1 MIALALLSLLQQ
13 PAGQD
18 PRPVLMDGVAV
29 QAGERLITL
38 GEYEQVLKRIEESEP
53 AASGEDAVRRRVTV
67 LRELWTGSLE
77 EQAGADLGL
86 DPAQIERITRLNL
99 EGERREVGLDDY
111 IAKLAREGKDARSEE
126 EDRRGQVYR
135 ELWQFKTLGNAV
147 AGQRATQDRTI
158 RPGELED
165 LYEENKRRL
174 KPVRVQLRWLIVPS
188 SSVSGPEEA
197 RTRCEEALRRLQAG
211 EDLGLLV
218 AELGSADFRESLGV
232 TPLAEPREIP
242 EPSLWT
248 FAETAQIGDLSPI
261 QPLTNPRTG
270 QPDPTR
276 GYHFAELHERD
287 EPPIPPFEDA
297 ETQRILRQYFT
308 RDRSTRVLGRARDG
322 LRREAYSW
330 VNPIFGNAPA
340 EPQGPAPR

>member
-1 MIALALLSLLQQ
+1 MIALALLPLLQQ
-13 PAGQD
+13 PGSQAQG
-18 PRPVLMDGVAV
+18 PVLMDGVAV
-29 QAGERLITL
+29 QAGERLVTL
-38 GEYEQVLKRIEESEP
+38 GEYEAILKRIEEGEP
-53 AASGEDAVRRRVTV
+53 ATSGEDAARRRIMV
-67 LRELWTGSLE
+67 LRELSTAELE

-99 EGERREVGLDDY
+99 EGERRDVLLDDY
-111 IAKLAREGKDARSEE
+111 NAKLEREGKDARSEE

-135 ELWQFKTLGNAV
+135 ELWQFKARGNAV

-174 KPVRVQLRWLIVPS
+174 APIRVQLRWLIVPS
-188 SSVSGPEEA
+188 STVTGPDEA
-197 RTRCEEALRRLQAG
+197 KARCEEALRRLQAG
-211 EDLGLLV
+211 EDFGLLV
-218 AELGSADFRESLGV
+218 AELGSADFRDSLGI
-232 TPLAEPREIP
+232 TPLAEPRNIP
-242 EPSLWT
+242 EPSLWP
-248 FAETAQIGDLSPI
+248 FAETAQVGDLSPI

-297 ETQRILRQYFT
+297 QTQRVLREFFT
-308 RDRSTRVLGRARDG
+308 SDRSKRVLGRAREE

-330 VNPIFGNAPA
+330 VNPLFGTAPS
-340 EPQGPAPR
+340 EPQGPR